1 MKAKKILITGATSFV
16 GKNLVPLMKEKGYSN
31 LVCVSSKD
39 YDLTEQTEVRKM
51 FAEVKPD
58 VVINLAAYV
67 GGILAN
73 KNYPGDFFYKNL
85 MMCSLVM
92 HEAKEN
98 KIEKFVGL
106 MGGCAYPSDAP
117 SPIKEED
124 MWNGYPQAES
134 AGYSVA
140 KKTMITQAKSYRKQF
155 GFNAIVLIPGNI
167 YGPYDNYSLENSHVI
182 PALIRKYYEAK
193 RDNKEEIVAWGTG
206 KPTRDFVYIEDVAE
220 AIIIALETYEGE
232 DIINISSGTTISIKE
247 LVETIAKVVG
257 YNGKITWDT
266 TKPDGQ
272 LYKGFDVSRMK
283 TILGFEPKNDLEM
296 GLKKTIKWF
305 EENYDKPGT
314 VRL

>member
-1 MKAKKILITGATSFV
+1 MKDKKVLITGATSFV
-16 GKNLVPLMKEKGYSN
+16 GMNLVPLMKEKGYSN
-31 LVCVSSKD
+31 IVCVSSKD

-73 KNYPGDFFYKNL
+73 KNYPGDFFYKNI
-85 MMCSLVM
+85 MISSMVM

-98 KIEKFVGL
+98 KVEKFVGL
-106 MGGCAYPSDAP
+106 MGGCSYPSDAP

-124 MWNGYPQAES
+124 MWNGYPQKES

-182 PALIRKYYEAK
+182 PALIRKYY
-193 RDNKEEIVAWGTG
+193 D
-206 KPTRDFVYIEDVAE
+206 
-220 AIIIALETYEGE
+220 
-232 DIINISSGTTISIKE
+232 
-247 LVETIAKVVG
+247 
-257 YNGKITWDT
+257 
-266 TKPDGQ
+266 
-272 LYKGFDVSRMK
+272 
-283 TILGFEPKNDLEM
+283 
-296 GLKKTIKWF
+296 
-305 EENYDKPGT
+305 
-314 VRL
+314 